1 MKWYDFVKAT
11 DNTAVYPEAGSG
23 SVVELAYIAL
33 GLAGEIGEAIEASS
47 EPHGVR
53 AELADAL
60 WYVARGM
67 RALQVHG
74 YQLAD
79 VCPGSTKNMQEAPL
93 LVANTTKKLMR
104 DGLERATLDHL
115 AVLYSLSLDALYE
128 MLAELETNGTEQIQM
143 DRFEGL
149 LEDLVFK
156 LESRKARGVL
166 HGSGDAR

>member
-1 MKWYDFVKAT
+1 MKWHKFVNAT
-11 DNTAVYPEAGSG
+11 DNTAIYPEAGSG

-33 GLAGEIGEAIEASS
+33 GLAGEIGEALEAS

-74 YQLAD
+74 YPLAD
-79 VCPGSTKNMQEAPL
+79 VCPGSTKNSEGATL

-104 DGLERATLDHL
+104 DGLDRAKLDTL
-115 AVLYSLSLDALYE
+115 AVLYQDSLDILYR
-128 MLAELETNGTEQIQM
+128 MLRELEDGGTPEIHL

-149 LEDLVFK
+149 LDDLVFK